1 MRNNSPL
8 VLFFG
13 TLVAILTIN
22 GLISA
27 QVKKS
32 AVINVTRTEKMLRD
46 IKANY
51 QPFQGENSFIV
62 LYSGKEKEEI
72 SVILIETDDAVL
84 VLADVAAGRTVG
96 LTPEVM
102 RKLLEFNMQ
111 ADFIKV
117 GISDIGSIRVQSE
130 QGLASIDPKSFG
142 KLLDQIAA
150 GADDVAK
157 ILKPVIK
164 TLPAVK

>member
-1 MRNNSPL
+1 MRKNSPS
-8 VLFFG
+8 VLFIG

-22 GLISA
+22 CLISA

-51 QPFQGENSFIV
+51 QPCQGENSFIV

-84 VLADVAAGRTVG
+84 VLADAAAGRTVG

-130 QGLASIDPKSFG
+130 QGLASVDPKSFG

-150 GADDVAK
+150 GA
-157 ILKPVIK
+157 
-164 TLPAVK
+164 

>member
-1 MRNNSPL
+1 M
-8 VLFFG
+8 LFIG

-22 GLISA
+22 GLVNA

-32 AVINVTRTEKMLRD
+32 AVINVTRTEKLLRD
-46 IKANY
+46 VKANY

-84 VLADVAAGRTVG
+84 VFADVAAGRTVE

-130 QGLASIDPKSFG
+130 QDLVSINAKSFG
-142 KLLDQIAA
+142 TLLDQIAA

-157 ILKPVIK
+157 IIKPVRK
-164 TLPAVK
+164 PLPTVK

>member
-1 MRNNSPL
+1 MRNNSPS
-8 VLFFG
+8 VLFIG
-13 TLVAILTIN
+13 TLLVILTIN
-22 GLISA
+22 GLVNA

-51 QPFQGENSFIV
+51 QPFQGDNSFIV

-84 VLADVAAGRTVG
+84 VLADVAAGRTVD

-102 RKLLEFNMQ
+102 KKLLE
-111 ADFIKV
+111 
-117 GISDIGSIRVQSE
+117 
-130 QGLASIDPKSFG
+130 
-142 KLLDQIAA
+142 
-150 GADDVAK
+150 
-157 ILKPVIK
+157 
-164 TLPAVK
+164 

>member
-1 MRNNSPL
+1 MRNNTPL
-8 VLFFG
+8 VLFIG
-13 TLVAILTIN
+13 TLAAILTIN
-22 GLISA
+22 GLVNA

-51 QPFQGENSFIV
+51 QQFQGENSFV
-62 LYSGKEKEEI
+62 VVYSGKEIEEI

-102 RKLLEFNMQ
+102 RKLLEFNMK

-130 QGLASIDPKSFG
+130 QDLVSINTKSFG
-142 KLLDQIAA
+142 TLLDQIAA

-157 ILKPVIK
+157 ILKPVRK
-164 TLPAVK
+164 SLPTVK

>member
-1 MRNNSPL
+1 MINNSSL
-8 VLFFG
+8 VLFIG

-22 GLISA
+22 GLVNA

-51 QPFQGENSFIV
+51 QPFQGENSFV
-62 LYSGKEKEEI
+62 VVYSGKEIEEI

-102 RKLLEFNMQ
+102 RKLLEFNMK

-130 QGLASIDPKSFG
+130 QDLVSINTKSFG
-142 KLLDQIAA
+142 TLLNQIAA

-157 ILKPVIK
+157 ILKPVRK
-164 TLPAVK
+164 SVPAVK